1 MELSDHLTA
10 KALSLS
16 RSLWLLSTWGCTW
29 CGAGLPLPPKPPL
42 SARKAVFFFLSKTPI
57 SPSLATLP
65 VTGASS
71 PPGSVTPMLVLNVCC
86 WQQRSG
92 CCNPGEHS
100 HVSPT
105 REGDGGVAVAPQASG
120 TRRPCCGPVLS
131 PPVPPPWR
139 GPPATRLGSPP
150 PLQSSLS

>member
-16 RSLWLLSTWGCTW
+16 HSLWLLSTWGCTW
-29 CGAGLPLPPKPPL
+29 CGAGLPLPRKPPL
-42 SARKAVFFFLSKTPI
+42 SARKAVFFFLSKIPI
-57 SPSLATLP
+57 SPSPATLP

-71 PPGSVTPMLVLNVCC
+71 PPGSVTAVLVLNVCC

-105 REGDGGVAVAPQASG
+105 REGDGGVAVAPQAAG
-120 TRRPCCGPVLS
+120 TPWPCCGPVLS
-131 PPVPPPWR
+131 PPASSVARAPCHPPWLTA
-139 GPPATRLGSPP
+139 PP
-150 PLQSSLS
+150 QSSLS

>member
-10 KALSLS
+10 KALSLTHS
-16 RSLWLLSTWGCTW
+16 FGSSALGVVPGVEQGSPSPLNLPSLQEKLFS
-29 CGAGLPLPPKPPL
+29 
-42 SARKAVFFFLSKTPI
+42 FFLSKTPI
-57 SPSLATLP
+57 FPSPATLP
-65 VTGASS
+65 VTGGSS

-105 REGDGGVAVAPQASG
+105 WEGDGGVAVAPQAAG
-120 TRRPCCGPVLS
+120 TPRPCCGPVLS
-131 PPVPPPWR
+131 LPVPPPWR